1 MDALL
6 VIDLQKDYFP
16 GGKMELVGI
25 VEAAGEANRRI
36 KEAREE
42 GAEVIFVRH
51 IAAETAPFFA
61 RGSVG
66 SELWE
71 GLDRR
76 PDDPVILKHHPNS
89 FLDTELGPLLKRLGA
104 KRIGICGAMSHM
116 CIDSTTRAASDL
128 GYEVELFS
136 AACATRDLEFE
147 GVKIP
152 ASQVHGAFMAALG
165 DGFATIM

>member
-25 VEAAGEANRRI
+25 LEAAGEANRRI
-36 KEAREE
+36 ALAREE
-42 GAEVIFVRH
+42 GVEVIFVRH

-61 RGSVG
+61 RGGVG

-76 PDDPVILKHHPNS
+76 PDDPVIIKHRPNS
-89 FLDTELGPLLKRLGA
+89 FLDTELGSLLKRLGV
-104 KRIGICGAMSHM
+104 KELGICGAMSHM
-116 CIDSTTRAASDL
+116 CVDSTARAASEL
-128 GYEVELFS
+128 GYEVELFP
-136 AACATRDLEFE
+136 AACATRDLEFD
-147 GVKIP
+147 GVTIP

-165 DGFATIM
+165 DGFVTIL